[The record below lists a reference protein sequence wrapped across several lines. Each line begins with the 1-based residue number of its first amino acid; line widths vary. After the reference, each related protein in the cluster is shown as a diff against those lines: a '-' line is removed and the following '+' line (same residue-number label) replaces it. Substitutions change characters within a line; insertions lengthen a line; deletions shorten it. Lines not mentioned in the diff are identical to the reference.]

1 MQILFFAF
9 VSIFLLHFIHSKE
22 FIVSSYRKGRSSY
35 EIEVLFDSIF
45 VLHRFIPIDLTY
57 DYSLLSIPNYQP
69 ISEVFLKETT
79 LPDQQLNVM
88 ESKGFFNLVFSK
100 TALFDFY
107 LYINTKDKKSVKE
120 FIGLA
125 FHFNNE
131 NYSLMHQLK
140 KNNRINELSFT
151 FERYDRDKVN
161 NELYIGG
168 YPKEKIINQHKAS
181 LNVNDKFNS
190 WGVNLYEINIE
201 DHQRVISSY
210 DNSHFAIINTN
221 DDMIYVTKDV
231 FSYIKRNVFSRYIN
245 ENICEYIEEDNSLYI
260 NCLLTEL
267 YDFPNI
273 TIVID
278 GVHFTLPKRKLFVPI
293 NSEDPYSTCIIQS
306 KSFDYFILGTSFFD
320 EYITQ
325 FNYEQKQIT
334 FYSEIPFVIVD
345 MNNVRSRK
353 INYNIILIT
362 EIMLLMSTFTL
373 LLLRHGNDN
382 KRANMKCILYS
393 Y

>member
-22 FIVSSYRKGRSSY
+22 FIVSSYRKGGSSY

-45 VLHRFIPIDLTY
+45 VLHRFIPIELTY
-57 DYSLLSIPNYQP
+57 DYSLLSIPNYRP
-69 ISEVFLKETT
+69 ISEVFIKETN
-79 LPDQQLNVM
+79 LPEQNLNVM

-151 FERYDRDKVN
+151 FDRYDRNKVN

-168 YPKEKIINQHKAS
+168 YPKEKIINQHKAT

-190 WGVNLYEINIE
+190 WGINLYAINIE
-201 DHQRVISSY
+201 NHHRVISSY

-221 DDMIYVTKDV
+221 DDMIYFPKDV
-231 FSYIKRNVFSRYIN
+231 FKYLKRIVFSRYIN
-245 ENICEYIEEDNSLYI
+245 ENICEEIEEGDSLYI

-267 YDFPNI
+267 YNFPNI

-278 GVHFTLPKRKLFVPI
+278 EIHFTLAKRKLFVPI
-293 NSEDPYSTCIIQS
+293 NSEDPYSTFIIQS
-306 KSFDYFILGTSFFD
+306 KSLDYFVLGTSFFD

-334 FYSEIPFVIVD
+334 FYSETPFVIVD

-353 INYNIILIT
+353 INYNIIVIT

-373 LLLRHGNDN
+373 LLLRHGKDN
-382 KRANMKCILYS
+382 KRAKI
-393 Y
+393 

>member
-22 FIVSSYRKGRSSY
+22 FIVSSYRKRGSSY

-57 DYSLLSIPNYQP
+57 DYSFLSIPNYRP
-69 ISEVFLKETT
+69 ISEVFIKETN
-79 LPDQQLNVM
+79 LPKQNLNVM

-107 LYINTKDKKSVKE
+107 LYINPKDKKSVKE

-125 FHFNNE
+125 LHFHNE
-131 NYSLMHQLK
+131 NFSLMHQLK

-151 FERYDRDKVN
+151 FDRYYRDKVN

-168 YPKEKIINQHKAS
+168 YPKEKIINQHKAT

-201 DHQRVISSY
+201 NHHRVVSSY

-221 DDMIYVTKDV
+221 DDMIYFPKDV
-231 FSYIKRNVFSRYIN
+231 FKYLKRIVFSRYIN
-245 ENICEYIEEDNSLYI
+245 ENICEEIEEGDSLYI

-267 YDFPNI
+267 YNFPNI

-278 GVHFTLPKRKLFVPI
+278 GIHFTLAKRKLFVPI
-293 NSEDPYSTCIIQS
+293 NSEDPYSTFIIQS
-306 KSFDYFILGTSFFD
+306 KSFDYFVLGTSFFD

-334 FYSEIPFVIVD
+334 FYSETPFVIVD

-353 INYNIILIT
+353 INYNIIVIT

-373 LLLRHGNDN
+373 LLLRHGKDN
-382 KRANMKCILYS
+382 KRAKI
-393 Y
+393 